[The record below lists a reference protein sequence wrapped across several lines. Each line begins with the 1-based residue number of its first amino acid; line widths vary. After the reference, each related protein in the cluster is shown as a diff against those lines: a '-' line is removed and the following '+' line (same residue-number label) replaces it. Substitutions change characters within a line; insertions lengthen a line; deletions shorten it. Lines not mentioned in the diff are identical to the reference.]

1 MALDSNPL
9 TEGKRPVMGC
19 PILWRRR
26 LAGVLLLPHTK
37 TAGETPAPQEA
48 HIARIRRSCGFRLNM
63 E

>member
-26 LAGVLLLPHTK
+26 LAGVLLSPQTK
-37 TAGETPAPQEA
+37 NAGGTPAPRETQ
-48 HIARIRRSCGFRLNM
+48 IARFRRSCGLRLNM
-63 E
+63 K